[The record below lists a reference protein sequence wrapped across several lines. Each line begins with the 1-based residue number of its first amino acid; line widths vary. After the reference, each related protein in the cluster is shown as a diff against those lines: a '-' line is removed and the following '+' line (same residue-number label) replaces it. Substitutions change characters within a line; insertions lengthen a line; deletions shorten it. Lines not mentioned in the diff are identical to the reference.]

1 MDTGPLNLL
10 VYVIVIVILVAV
22 LFAVLD
28 RVA

>member
-10 VYVIVIVILVAV
+10 VYVIVIVILVAL